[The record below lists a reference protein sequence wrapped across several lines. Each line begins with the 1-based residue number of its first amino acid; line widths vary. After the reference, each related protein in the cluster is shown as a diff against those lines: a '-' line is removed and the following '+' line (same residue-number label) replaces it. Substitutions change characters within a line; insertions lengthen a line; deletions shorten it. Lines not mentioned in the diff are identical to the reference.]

1 MRRRC
6 SRRGYVLALTVFA
19 LMVILGA
26 AALTMDVGLL
36 TAGAQR
42 AQEVADAAAH
52 GAGMCLPDATT
63 GRITAH
69 SLVLAN
75 NAADSG
81 LQAVVESYVTSWDGT
96 PAAGP
101 DVVFY
106 GPWDY
111 VPDFGLLGQ
120 YARAVRVT
128 AHVPVQFTFAKLL
141 GFEGANPTRSCTVV
155 RMPIGGVP
163 ICPMWISYEQ
173 DYLYGQSQQLLMADD
188 PACANIPGSFGWLN
202 PPSGDSNTFLEL
214 LSGYNLPESML
225 EDNWVQIGD
234 TVNAYTGLSVGQ
246 WAKALNTAP
255 DGLARMDR
263 SQWAPWTY
271 DTFYDY
277 HNDNPRI
284 LIIPLVEYIGGTGSG
299 AQFLIHKFG
308 AFYVESIN
316 SKKTPYSIIGRFIQ
330 YTTPGIGGD
339 PFADDTGIWT
349 VNMVG

>member
-6 SRRGYVLALTVFA
+6 SRRGYVLALTVCA
-19 LMVILGA
+19 MVVILGA

-36 TAGAQR
+36 TAAAQR

-52 GAGMCLPDATT
+52 GAGMRLPDAAA
-63 GRITAH
+63 GRAVAW
-69 SLVLAN
+69 SLVSAN
-75 NAADSG
+75 NAADTG
-81 LQAVVESYVTSWDGT
+81 LQAVVQCYVTGGDGVVT
-96 PAAGP
+96 AGP

-106 GPWDY
+106 GAWET
-111 VPDFGLLGQ
+111 VPGFGMLGQ

-128 AHVPVQFTFAKLL
+128 AHVPVQFTFAKVL

-155 RMPIGGVP
+155 RMPLGGVP
-163 ICPMWISYEQ
+163 ICPMWISYGQ
-173 DYLYGQSQQLLMADD
+173 PYLYGQQQQLLMADD

-202 PPSGDSNTFLEL
+202 PPSGQSNTFLEL
-214 LSGYNLPESML
+214 LRGYNLSEQL
-225 EDNWVQIGD
+225 LTDNWVQIGD

-246 WAKALNTAP
+246 WAKALHTSP
-255 DGLARMDR
+255 DGLGRMDR

-284 LIIPLVEYIGGTGSG
+284 LIIPLVEYLGGTGSG

-316 SKKTPYSIIGRFIQ
+316 SKKTPYSINGRFIQ
-330 YTTPGIGGD
+330 YTTPGAGGD

-349 VNMVG
+349 VNMVR